1 MSLFRSAAVV
11 GGYTMISRV
20 LGFAREI
27 LTAAMLGAGPMSDA
41 FFVALRLP
49 NLFRSLFA
57 EGAFAQAF
65 VPLFSG
71 MVARDGLGVAIG
83 FARDSFV
90 VMLVALCV
98 FVAAGEAF
106 TAPILHLVAPGF
118 ERDPAEFRLVVGL
131 TRITFPYLLFISLV
145 SLLGGM
151 LNAVDRFSANAASAS
166 LLNVFL
172 IAALLLVRPLTD
184 FALAWAVSLSG
195 MAQCGWLVWSCQRA
209 GLLAPPRWPRL
220 TGDVR
225 TLLRIMGPGVVG
237 AGATQINVMV
247 STAIASLAPSGS
259 VSYLSYADRL
269 NQLPLGVV
277 AVAVATVILPRLSR
291 EIRAGDDDRALHT
304 QNRGLE
310 LALLLT
316 LPAAVALGMTAHPLL
331 AVLFQR
337 GAFDARAVNAVTP
350 ALMAYAAGLP
360 AFVLTKVVITG
371 FLARRDTLTPVKI
384 AIGVVIAN
392 AALTVLLGVVLGF
405 AHVGIAAATS
415 ICGWLNAL
423 GLVAVARRR
432 GQFRLD
438 ARCRRVV
445 PRLVVAALGMGVL
458 LRVLEGMLAGA
469 FAGRMLV
476 RYGSLGALVAAGGM
490 TFGVLAVGLG
500 AVDWRELRRQVGRPA

>member
-1 MSLFRSAAVV
+1 MGLFRSVATV
-11 GGYTMISRV
+11 GGYTMVSRV

-27 LTAAMLGAGPMSDA
+27 LTAAMLGAGPLSDA

-65 VPLFSG
+65 VPIFSG
-71 MVARDGLGVAIG
+71 TLARDGRGAAIV
-83 FARDSFV
+83 FARDTFAV
-90 VMLVALCV
+90 LLLALCL
-98 FVAAGEAF
+98 FLCAGEVF
-106 TAPILHLVAPGF
+106 TPAILHLVAPGF
-118 ERDPAEFRLVVGL
+118 ERNPAQFRLVVNL

-145 SLLGGM
+145 SFLGGM
-151 LNAVDRFSANAASAS
+151 LNAVDKFAANAASAS
-166 LLNVFL
+166 LLNLFL
-172 IAALLLVRPLTD
+172 IAALLFVRPLTD
-184 FALAWAVSLSG
+184 QALAWAVSLSG
-195 MAQCGWLVWSCQRA
+195 LAQFAWLAWSCGRA
-209 GLLAPPRWPRL
+209 GLLAAPRL
-220 TGDVR
+220 PKLTAEVR
-225 TLLRIMGPGVVG
+225 ALLRIMLPGVFG
-237 AGATQINVMV
+237 AGATQINIMV

-291 EIRAGDDDRALHT
+291 EIRAGNEAQALHT

-316 LPAAVALGMTAHPLL
+316 LPAAVALGLAAHPLL

-337 GAFDARAVNAVTP
+337 GAFDARAVDEVTP

-360 AFVLTKVVITG
+360 AFVLTKVMVTG
-371 FLARRDTLTPVKI
+371 FLARRDTVTPVKI
-384 AIGVVIAN
+384 AIGVVVVN

-423 GLVAVARRR
+423 SLIGVAYRR
-432 GQFRLD
+432 GHFRLD

-445 PRLVVAALGMGVL
+445 PRVVVAALGMGALLAVL
-458 LRVLEGMLAGA
+458 ERALAPALRGPALMRYASLAGLVSAGLLGFAALVLALRV
-469 FAGRMLV
+469 
-476 RYGSLGALVAAGGM
+476 
-490 TFGVLAVGLG
+490 
-500 AVDWRELRRQVGRPA
+500 VDWHELRSGRVRPA